1 MSKVCEVRVAEF
13 ELTEGYKDE
22 LETLNLNISLKRFNK
37 LSEESKKNVIENLRS
52 DSQEWQELDFDSD
65 FEFCVDN
72 VLESKE
78 EYNIFKDLQY
88 DIKDNIFDI
97 DFLDVDTNKLID
109 IVATSLNLNESFI
122 NLIKKLNLSYEY
134 NNLKI
139 NLDSEGNKYVRML
152 SEKYFD
158 ILSFYPSFSKFE
170 TSYIYCEGSKQVSK
184 EVVHFL
190 KMLELK
196 IDILKNEIIFK
207 INKIISDFNVYNKTD
222 ESVIDFIRLNYFDY
236 WFTEDGQVIRIKNI

>member
-1 MSKVCEVRVAEF
+1 MSKICEVRVAEF

-52 DSQEWQELDFDSD
+52 DSQKWQELDFDSD

-97 DFLDVDTNKLID
+97 DFLYVDTNKLID
-109 IVATSLNLNESFI
+109 IVAKSLNLNESFI

-170 TSYIYCEGSKQVSK
+170 TSYIHCEGSKQVSK
-184 EVVHFL
+184 EVIHFL

-196 IDILKNEIIFK
+196 IDMLKNEIIFK

-222 ESVIDFIRLNYFDY
+222 ESVVDFIRLNYFDY
-236 WFTEDGQVIRIKNI
+236 WFTDDGQVVKIKNI